1 MVYPVILSLMVEA
14 PSAVQ
19 EAFDQLDEPANGYL
33 QLKEIND
40 RYYVHRQTNVWDKE
54 AKQSKK
60 ISEHYGAITPDGE
73 FIPKTPRTRVQI
85 KDREVF
91 EYGNGRLAHHLLE
104 DAQETLKQYTPHA
117 DEAIT
122 MAIIRAID
130 PEPLRLHPSRWE
142 KLYLSQQLDVSVS
155 PKHLSSVLSSIGK
168 GKAWWHEFFRECFEP
183 NDILLYDL
191 TTVFSRSQN
200 IKRAEKGYNPDHLYI
215 DQLGVVLAFSTATDL
230 PVGVDVFWGSMKD
243 ITTFQEFLELL
254 GPEEVGFIVD
264 RGLFSEEIIN
274 QFRRDGINY
283 VVPLRKN
290 STLIDLRWLNWQQG
304 FTYRDRSI
312 RWARRHTDLGTV
324 YIFDDPKL
332 RGDQE
337 QALLRRNAKGELSN
351 EEYVEK
357 QKQAGIVAIL
367 SDLNRSGEEI
377 YDLYKS
383 RHDVEL
389 AFDAMK
395 NQLDADKTHL
405 QSDEALRGYFFVTFL
420 ALRIY
425 FAVLT
430 RLREAEKTS
439 KISVEEVFY
448 ELSKIERIKEPNG
461 KETYAQIPKKT
472 RDLLNLFPEALPTG

>member
-1 MVYPVILSLMVEA
+1 MVDA
-14 PSAVQ
+14 PTAVQ
-19 EAFDQLDEPANGYL
+19 EAFDRLDEPANGYL
-33 QLKEIND
+33 QLKEING

-54 AKQSKK
+54 AKQPKK

-73 FIPKTPRTRVQI
+73 FIPKTPRTDVQI
-85 KDREVF
+85 NDREVF
-91 EYGNGRLAHHLLE
+91 EFGNGRVAYHLLE
-104 DAQETLKQYTPHA
+104 DVHETLEQYTPYA
-117 DEAIT
+117 DEAIV

-130 PEPLRLHPSRWE
+130 PKPLRLHSSRWE

-168 GKAWWHEFFRECFEP
+168 GKGWWHEFFRECFEP

-215 DQLGVVLAFSTATDL
+215 DQLGVILAFSTATDL
-230 PVGVDVFWGSMKD
+230 PAGVDVFWGSMKD
-243 ITTFQEFLELL
+243 ITTFEEFLEFLD
-254 GPEEVGFIVD
+254 PEEVGFIVD
-264 RGLFSEEIIN
+264 RGLFSEEIIT
-274 QFRRDGINY
+274 QFRQNGINY

-312 RWARRHTDLGTV
+312 RWARRHADLGTV
-324 YIFDDPKL
+324 YIFDDPEL

-337 QALLRRNAKGELSN
+337 QALLRRNANGELSN
-351 EEYVEK
+351 AEFEEKRE
-357 QKQAGIVAIL
+357 QAGIVAIL
-367 SDLNRSGEEI
+367 SDLDRSGEEI

-405 QSDEALRGYFFVTFL
+405 QSDEAVRGYFFVTFL
-420 ALRIY
+420 ALRVY
-425 FAVLT
+425 FAVLK
-430 RLREAEKTS
+430 RLREADKTDT
-439 KISVEEVFY
+439 ISVEEVFW
-448 ELSKIERIKEPNG
+448 ELSKIERMIDAGG
-461 KETYAQIPKKT
+461 KESYAQIPKDA
-472 RDLLNLFPEALPTG
+472 REILDLFPEALPRG